1 MKFTIEIP
9 DDELEAL
16 ATLIAGKLGTAVPA
30 EEEDDF
36 GGGKPAE
43 KKELTLA
50 DMQEAVGEAVGKHG
64 KEKVKA
70 LVEKISKAKKVGDIP
85 ADKYQAVLDAIAKMK

>member
-16 ATLIAGKLGTAVPA
+16 ATLIASQNTGTAVPA

-36 GGGKPAE
+36 GGKPAD

-50 DMQEAVGEAVGKHG
+50 DMQEAVGAAVGKHG